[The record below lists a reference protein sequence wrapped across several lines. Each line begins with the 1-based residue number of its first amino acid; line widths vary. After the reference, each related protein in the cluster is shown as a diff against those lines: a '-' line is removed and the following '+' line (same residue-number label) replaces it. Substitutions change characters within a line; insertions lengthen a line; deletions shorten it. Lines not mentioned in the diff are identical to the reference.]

1 MDRAFGTVQNRRHH
15 VVHRDRNPAS
25 LLQQEVVDMIAT
37 AIIIYHVFC

>member
-1 MDRAFGTVQNRRHH
+1 MDRAFGTVQNRRHLM
-15 VVHRDRNPAS
+15 VHRDGNSTR